1 MGSSSSIFH
10 EKSYSASISA
20 LDPEIR
26 NRKYGPPPPPF
37 SEEYNLWKA
46 KYLYQDGPI
55 MRKIRKESNELR
67 IKILLDIPLEFLQ
80 PTIVIIYCPHLSVT
94 SRLIN
99 FIQQKLNFYLIQR
112 INYSSTQEMFQ
123 EILFR
128 YEELPQLQQ
137 QQPTQPQQQPT
148 QPQQQQLDESYQQ
161 SQEGIRRGVMTG
173 NGARKGCLLYNYP
186 TNATEVVEFNNQTMR
201 YRKVVI
207 IFDSHEVM
215 KLSRSLSDQ
224 WIHLPSQRL
233 YDDEICPPKTV
244 LLARKSEKTIDE
256 STYIDD
262 LTSEPLTKVS

>member
-1 MGSSSSIFH
+1 MGSSSSIFN
-10 EKSYSASISA
+10 ENSYSASISA

-37 SEEYNLWKA
+37 SEEYNEWKA
-46 KYLYQDGPI
+46 RYLYQDGPI

-99 FIQQKLNFYLIQR
+99 FLRQKLNFSLIQR
-112 INYSSTQEMFQ
+112 MNYSSTQEMFDD
-123 EILFR
+123 ILFR
-128 YEELPQLQQ
+128 YEEYNSEQQLQLQQ
-137 QQPTQPQQQPT
+137 QP
-148 QPQQQQLDESYQQ
+148 QPQQQQHVDQSYQQ
-161 SQEGIRRGVMTG
+161 SYEGIRRGVMTG
-173 NGARKGCLLYNYP
+173 NGGARKGCLLYNYP
-186 TNATEVVEFNNQTMR
+186 TNATEVIEFNDQTMR

-244 LLARKSEKTIDE
+244 LLARKSEKAIDQ

-262 LTSEPLTKVS
+262 LTSEPLTKV